1 LTGDTDCRHA
11 QYGGDDDADPKESGM
26 GEKVENL
33 PSGAGDVAKA
43 YPAVWEA
50 YAGLGKACAEAGPLD
65 QRTIRLVKLA
75 LAIGGLSEGAVHSHA
90 RRGLGEG
97 LTAEELQQVALLAI
111 PTLGFPQG
119 VKALTWIKD
128 VTAP

>member
-1 LTGDTDCRHA
+1 
-11 QYGGDDDADPKESGM
+11 M
-26 GEKVENL
+26 GEISTSL
-33 PSGAGDVAKA
+33 PSGAGEVAKT

-75 LAIGGLSEGAVHSHA
+75 LAVGGLSEGAVHSHA
-90 RRGLGEG
+90 RRALDEG
-97 LTAEELQQVALLAI
+97 LAPEELEQVALLAI

-128 VTAP
+128 ITAP